1 MQIILRTIL
10 IYIYIIDMKNLYKL
24 DNNQI
29 GTIIDFKIQ
38 EKSKLR
44 LAEMGVMLGVQVRM
58 IKKTPFGGP
67 VQIKI
72 NNYYLTLRKEDASL
86 IYLKVND

>member
-1 MQIILRTIL
+1 MQIILRIIL
-10 IYIYIIDMKNLYKL
+10 IYIYIIDMKNLYEI
-24 DNNQI
+24 DNNEV
-29 GTIIDFKIQ
+29 GTIVDFKNQ

-44 LAEMGVMLGVQVRM
+44 LAEMGVMVGIEVRM
-58 IKKTPFGGP
+58 IKKTPLGGP

-86 IYLKVND
+86 IYLKVKS